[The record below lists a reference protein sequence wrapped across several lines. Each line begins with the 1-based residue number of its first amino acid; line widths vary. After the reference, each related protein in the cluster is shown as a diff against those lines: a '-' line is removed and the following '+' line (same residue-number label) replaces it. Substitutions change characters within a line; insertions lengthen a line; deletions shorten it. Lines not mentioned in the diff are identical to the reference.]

1 MRNAKHLRTKLKKK
15 EWKQGKVHW
24 GILCC
29 IICMCWS
36 IKHLWTALMMLIT
49 TLIFWCFCKHQSE
62 GPGRPQFINIQIPDK
77 KNFFGLVNRYGY
89 FITLNVLFPRALGK
103 AKKKWK
109 KSKQEEVVM
118 NGAEM
123 WFRIMLRRMLKTLYF
138 FPIMI
143 SVVRR
148 QKLSSM
154 TFYISEKSF
163 VS

>member
-1 MRNAKHLRTKLKKK
+1 M
-15 EWKQGKVHW
+15 
-24 GILCC
+24 
-29 IICMCWS
+29 
-36 IKHLWTALMMLIT
+36 
-49 TLIFWCFCKHQSE
+49 
-62 GPGRPQFINIQIPDK
+62 
-77 KNFFGLVNRYGY
+77 
-89 FITLNVLFPRALGK
+89 FPRALGK

-123 WFRIMLRRMLKTLYF
+123 RFRIMLRRILKTLYF

-154 TFYISEKSF
+154 TFYSSEKSF